1 MDQQAAESTGC
12 ASLSLFLV
20 RHIFC
25 VQLTC
30 TTDVS
35 SCAAREVQLQKIQ
48 WSKSNNSA
56 SSETHYSFYNSVI
69 WANLGFEVTVM
80 WIRGSS
86 AYPKIMLI
94 FKIWRKKSAN
104 WRSFD
109 FIDIFNIFTDRHKII
124 IWVCIGVDH
133 LIFDPLVTEKK
144 HSRWTGSTEADMMS
158 LCVLFPLL
166 SLSVNV
172 PSASDKGVKLSL
184 SLWLLED
191 SRDTGIL
198 FSSMTAWVLSNVVI
212 FQVKQAVSLFLCS
225 SYTKT
230 EQSVDPLMEVACNS
244 SSKQLSH
251 QQFEHEL
258 KHDACSAELY

>member
-1 MDQQAAESTGC
+1 MCESGGKQETTQHSHFRKLSAASLTRVYLIHVYRTDPIFYILIQCPGRSWVYWFNLWVMDQQAADSTGC
-12 ASLSLFLV
+12 ASPSLFLV
-20 RHIFC
+20 RIIFC

-56 SSETHYSFYNSVI
+56 SSETHYCFYNSVF

-86 AYPKIMLI
+86 AYLKIMLI

-109 FIDIFNIFTDRHKII
+109 FINIFNIFTDMHKTI

-133 LIFDPLVTEKK
+133 LIFDLLVTE
-144 HSRWTGSTEADMMS
+144 
-158 LCVLFPLL
+158 
-166 SLSVNV
+166 
-172 PSASDKGVKLSL
+172 
-184 SLWLLED
+184 
-191 SRDTGIL
+191 
-198 FSSMTAWVLSNVVI
+198 
-212 FQVKQAVSLFLCS
+212 
-225 SYTKT
+225 
-230 EQSVDPLMEVACNS
+230 
-244 SSKQLSH
+244 
-251 QQFEHEL
+251 
-258 KHDACSAELY
+258 

>member
-1 MDQQAAESTGC
+1 MCESGGKQETTQHSHFRKLSAASLTRVYLIHVYRTDPIFYILIQCTGRSWVYWFNLWVMDQQAADSTGC
-12 ASLSLFLV
+12 ASPSLVLV

-56 SSETHYSFYNSVI
+56 SSETHYCFYNSVF

-86 AYPKIMLI
+86 AYLKIMLI

-109 FIDIFNIFTDRHKII
+109 FINIFNIFTDMHKII

-133 LIFDPLVTEKK
+133 LIFDPLVTE
-144 HSRWTGSTEADMMS
+144 
-158 LCVLFPLL
+158 
-166 SLSVNV
+166 
-172 PSASDKGVKLSL
+172 
-184 SLWLLED
+184 
-191 SRDTGIL
+191 
-198 FSSMTAWVLSNVVI
+198 
-212 FQVKQAVSLFLCS
+212 
-225 SYTKT
+225 
-230 EQSVDPLMEVACNS
+230 
-244 SSKQLSH
+244 
-251 QQFEHEL
+251 
-258 KHDACSAELY
+258 